1 MGKTYMIWWHSKYVD
16 EISRDATTIGEILD
30 KADETLKELGKL
42 KILED
47 AGKIRVKTTGTLNP
61 LYIEIL
67 DESVE
72 SEVIENPIVEVDDS

>member
-16 EISRDATTIGEILD
+16 EISRDATTIGDILD
-30 KADETLKELGKL
+30 KAGETLKELGKL

-47 AGKIRVKTTGTLNP
+47 EGKIRVKTKGTLNP

-67 DESVE
+67 DESIE
-72 SEVIENPIVEVDDS
+72 LEVTNNPIVEVGDN